1 MLFKT
6 AIAVA
11 IAVALWSCGTSGR
24 TDVQDQTVRYMDI
37 PGYFQSEIQ
46 QLQQVQPTIVKTV
59 KKDTVSESKTIQID
73 NWQTELSSFTNIDLN
88 KPSYQGYII
97 KDSADRIITYTFTK
111 PDLDLSKVE
120 IQYNEQQQPTTLRIH
135 RTIKNSLYN
144 TEEVLFYDK
153 NKKYS
158 LEKKQSVRI
167 LGDNYYFIEGRFFGG
182 E

>member
-11 IAVALWSCGTSGR
+11 IAVALWSCDTSGR

-135 RTIKNSLYN
+135 RTTKNSLYN

-167 LGDNYYFIEGRFFGG
+167 LGDNYYFIEGRFSGG